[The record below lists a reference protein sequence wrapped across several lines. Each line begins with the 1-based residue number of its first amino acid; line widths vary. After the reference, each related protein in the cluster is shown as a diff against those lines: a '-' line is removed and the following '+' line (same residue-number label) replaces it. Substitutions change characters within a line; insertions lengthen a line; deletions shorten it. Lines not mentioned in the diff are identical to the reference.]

1 MSEALGL
8 AHYKFKGTITE
19 NIKSQA
25 IEAVAR
31 SKYGVQVPT
40 DEQKKDV
47 KQNVTSFFSNNKKRV
62 WDFIEASDD
71 NEEETMKKVKAQKWR
86 E

>member
-1 MSEALGL
+1 M
-8 AHYKFKGTITE
+8 
-19 NIKSQA
+19 
-25 IEAVAR
+25 AR
-31 SKYGVQVPT
+31 SKYSVQVPT

>member
-1 MSEALGL
+1 M
-8 AHYKFKGTITE
+8 
-19 NIKSQA
+19 
-25 IEAVAR
+25 AR
-31 SKYGVQVPT
+31 SKYSVQVPT

-71 NEEETMKKVKAQKWR
+71 NEEVKAQKWR